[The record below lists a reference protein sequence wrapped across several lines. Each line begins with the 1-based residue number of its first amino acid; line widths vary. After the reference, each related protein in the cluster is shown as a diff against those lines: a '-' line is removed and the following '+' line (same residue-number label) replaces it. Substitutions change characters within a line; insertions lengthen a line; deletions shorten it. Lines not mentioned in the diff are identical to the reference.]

1 MTIISIDQ
9 RTWLTTEE
17 AAEYL
22 RISTKTLLRAI
33 KNMQFS
39 YGHEYAKK
47 NPRQKR
53 SQFIFHKTRLEKL
66 ENIAFNL
73 QKNEGLKLSK
83 RL

>member
-1 MTIISIDQ
+1 MTTISIEQ

-33 KNMQFS
+33 TNMHFS

-53 SQFIFHKTRLEKL
+53 SQFIFHRTRLEKTWCRPV
-66 ENIAFNL
+66 ASGL
-73 QKNEGLKLSK
+73 QN
-83 RL
+83 

>member
-1 MTIISIDQ
+1 MTTISIEQ

-22 RISTKTLLRAI
+22 RIITKTLLRAI

-47 NPRQKR
+47 IPDRREVN
-53 SQFIFHKTRLEKL
+53 SYFIE
-66 ENIAFNL
+66 
-73 QKNEGLKLSK
+73 QD
-83 RL
+83 

>member
-1 MTIISIDQ
+1 MTTISIDQ

-33 KNMQFS
+33 KNMHFS

-53 SQFIFHKTRLEKL
+53 SQFIFHRTRLK
-66 ENIAFNL
+66 
-73 QKNEGLKLSK
+73 KTW
-83 RL
+83 

>member
-1 MTIISIDQ
+1 MTTISIEQ

-47 NPRQKR
+47 NLRQKR
-53 SQFIFHKTRLEKL
+53 SQFIFHRTRLEKTWCRPF
-66 ENIAFNL
+66 ASCK
-73 QKNEGLKLSK
+73 QK
-83 RL
+83 

>member
-1 MTIISIDQ
+1 MTTISIEQ

-22 RISTKTLLRAI
+22 RISTKTLLKAI

-53 SQFIFHKTRLEKL
+53 SQFIFHRTRLEKT
-66 ENIAFNL
+66 F
-73 QKNEGLKLSK
+73 SK
-83 RL
+83 TVVKSNKK

>member
-1 MTIISIDQ
+1 MTTISIDQ

-33 KNMQFS
+33 KNMHFS

-53 SQFIFHKTRLEKL
+53 SQFIFHRTWLEKTWCRPV
-66 ENIAFNL
+66 ASCK
-73 QKNEGLKLSK
+73 QK
-83 RL
+83 